1 MKKSIEGCAQLQ
13 SKSNICRIS
22 AALRVF
28 DTIQYLCVVQFMCG
42 TTAKYAAQISEVT
55 IDIYWFKYNAFDK
68 RLINN
73 YQVCCLIKR

>member
-1 MKKSIEGCAQLQ
+1 
-13 SKSNICRIS
+13 
-22 AALRVF
+22 
-28 DTIQYLCVVQFMCG
+28 MCG